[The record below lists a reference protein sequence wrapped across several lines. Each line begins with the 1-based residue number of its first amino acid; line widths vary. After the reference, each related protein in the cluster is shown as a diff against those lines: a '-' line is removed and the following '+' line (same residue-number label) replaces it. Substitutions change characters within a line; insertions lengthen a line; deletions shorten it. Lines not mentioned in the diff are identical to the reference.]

1 MVIFVLLAL
10 VAVLAGSVLAAL
22 LVGRAVARQV
32 HAQAAVDREQV
43 VRATVDTVV
52 AVAGQQLGQRAEAGA
67 RELDLH
73 RDAIGQQ
80 LDAMGTELHRVNE
93 LVATMRNER
102 AEQHG
107 QLVQGLKET
116 LRTTGELAGTTRALR
131 EALASPKAR
140 GQWGERMADD
150 VLRAAGLLEG
160 VNYRKQ
166 TAIAGG
172 TIPDFTF
179 LLPRGVE
186 LHMDVK
192 FPVDNYVRHLEAEAD
207 HERDAAKVAFL
218 KDVRSRVKELAGR
231 GYADPAT
238 TVGYLL
244 LFIPNESVYA
254 FIQEHDRDVADLALG
269 QRVVLCSPF
278 TLFAVLGVVRQSV
291 DSFLLERAGDEI
303 LDALGRFAG
312 QWGRFSEQVDK
323 LGRQLAT
330 AQGTYEELAGTRRRQ
345 LERRLDEF
353 EAIRTRRGLPAVSDD
368 DEGGGA
374 KLREVASW

>member
-1 MVIFVLLAL
+1 L
-10 VAVLAGSVLAAL
+10 S
-22 LVGRAVARQV
+22 
-32 HAQAAVDREQV
+32 
-43 VRATVDTVV
+43 
-52 AVAGQQLGQRAEAGA
+52 
-67 RELDLH
+67 
-73 RDAIGQQ
+73 
-80 LDAMGTELHRVNE
+80 
-93 LVATMRNER
+93 
-102 AEQHG
+102 
-107 QLVQGLKET
+107 
-116 LRTTGELAGTTRALR
+116 RTTSGLR

-345 LERRLDEF
+345 LERRLDEI

>member
-1 MVIFVLLAL
+1 MVILVLFAA

-22 LVGRAVARQV
+22 LVSRVVARQLQ
-32 HAQAAVDREQV
+32 AQAAVERENV
-43 VRATVDTVV
+43 MRTTVDTVV
-52 AVAGQQLGQRAEAGA
+52 AVAGQQLGQRADAGS

-73 RDAIGQQ
+73 RDAIGHQ

-192 FPVDNYVRHLEAEAD
+192 FPVDNYLRHLEADGD
-207 HERDAAKVAFL
+207 HDRDVAKATFL
-218 KDVRSRVKELAGR
+218 KDVRCRVKELASR

-254 FIQEHDRDVADLALG
+254 FIQEHDRDLADLALG

-303 LDALGRFAG
+303 LDALGSFG
-312 QWGRFSEQVDK
+312 DQWGRFSECVDK
-323 LGRQLAT
+323 LGKQLTT
-330 AQGTYEELAGTRRRQ
+330 AQCTYEELAGTRRRQ
-345 LERRLDEF
+345 LEKRLAEI
-353 EAIRTRRGLPAVSDD
+353 EAIRTRRGLPAATGESDGD
-368 DEGGGA
+368 GPV
-374 KLREVASW
+374 LREVASW